1 MTISYYEQVK
11 TAPPSAHYVG
21 KQPSKSALSNA
32 RETLLGLTS
41 YRGCAQLGQFVGP
54 AAPTRAGAND
64 CNFYIIFP
72 ALEPAGVAENVR
84 IAADVQCWDEYNAAN
99 VTVTWDAAA
108 SETIPVNSVAAA
120 NDTTQPAGLRRWFAH
135 EVAYNQNAVTDTNA
149 SYGYTKLRVED
160 ATIAHM
166 SAFTIPRTTNAY
178 RNDTPDDLGG
188 GVYSFNQQFGL
199 REDTFNVNM
208 PLIGVEDFDTVSG
221 SMGALCQHQ
230 NAQDKSRASMVSS
243 SAPCVFQYCHPAGIY
258 VAGAGSTTY
267 QNIFGTYT
275 VDSVVRNTLVKAKG
289 RNLLGGNKNLD
300 LAVIGRWDASANCT
314 IKIWTQELDGTA
326 IANSTHTL
334 NAAGAATPTLEV
346 NDAFIEYDP
355 DGTEIMIAV
364 ASDASSAIEIQ
375 SIALFERSMGDT
387 V

>member
-1 MTISYYEQVK
+1 M
-11 TAPPSAHYVG
+11 
-21 KQPSKSALSNA
+21 SNA

-41 YRGCAQLGQFVGP
+41 YRGCAQLGQFIGP
-54 AAPTRAGAND
+54 AAPTYSGAND
-64 CNFYIIFP
+64 ANFYIIFP
-72 ALEPAGVAENVR
+72 AVEPPGTAENVR
-84 IAADVQCWDEYNAAN
+84 VAADVQCWDEYNAAN

-108 SETIPVNSVAAA
+108 SDTIPVNNGATA
-120 NDTTQPAGLRRWFAH
+120 NDTTQPTGLRRWFAH

-188 GVYSFNQQFGL
+188 GVYSFNQQFGI
-199 REDTFNVNM
+199 REDAFNVNM
-208 PLIGVEDFDTVSG
+208 PLIGTEDFHTVVG

-258 VAGAGSTTY
+258 VAGSGSSTY
-267 QNIFGTYT
+267 QNIFGTVT
-275 VDSVVRNTLVKAKG
+275 VDGSPRDTLVKAKG
-289 RNLLGGNKNLD
+289 RDLLGANKNLD

-314 IKIWTQELDGTA
+314 IKVTTQELDGTA

-346 NDAFIEYDP
+346 NDAFVAYDP
-355 DGTEIMIAV
+355 TGTEIIIEV
-364 ASDASSAIEIQ
+364 ACDSSNAIEIQ
-375 SIALFERSMGDT
+375 TIALFERSMGDA